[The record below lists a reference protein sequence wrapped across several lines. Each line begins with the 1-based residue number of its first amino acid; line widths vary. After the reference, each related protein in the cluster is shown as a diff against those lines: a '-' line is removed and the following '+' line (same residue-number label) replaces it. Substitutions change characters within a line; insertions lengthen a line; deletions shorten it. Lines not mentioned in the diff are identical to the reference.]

1 MSRTAVEQRRRGIAL
16 PGVTHDASPESA
28 PLRQITFLA
37 VLPEAEL
44 AELVARMRSRRY
56 QAGVAIFHRDDAGA
70 ALYIIHTGHV
80 KLVLASPEGREI
92 TVRVLG
98 PGDFFGEMAL
108 LDDGPR
114 SASALA
120 LEPVEA
126 MTLDRATFA
135 AMLARHPAIASAFLA
150 VLGAHLRRTDELIQD
165 ILFLDLPARR
175 AKQLLTLAAHH
186 GCATPRGVRIGLHLN
201 QSELAAMIGAARE
214 SVNRCLNAYADRG
227 IIAIERDAIII
238 LKPEALQ
245 ERIY

>member
-1 MSRTAVEQRRRGIAL
+1 MPRTVAAQCRKGIAL
-16 PGVTHDASPESA
+16 LGVTHDASPQSA
-28 PLRQITFLA
+28 PLRQIPFLT
-37 VLPEAEL
+37 VLPESEL
-44 AELVARMRSRRY
+44 AELAARMRPRRY
-56 QAGVAIFHRDDAGA
+56 HAGVAIFHRDDAGA
-70 ALYIIHTGHV
+70 ALYIIRSGHV

-126 MTLDRATFA
+126 LILDRATFA
-135 AMLARHPAIASAFLA
+135 AMLARHPAVASALLA
-150 VLGAHLRRTDELIQD
+150 ILGAHLRRTDELIQD
-165 ILFLDLPARR
+165 ILFLDLPARL
-175 AKQLLTLAAHH
+175 AKQLLMLAAHH
-186 GCATPRGVRIGLHLN
+186 GCATPRGVRIDLHLN

-214 SVNRCLNAYADRG
+214 SANRCLNAYADRG
-227 IIAIERDAIII
+227 IIAIERDAITI